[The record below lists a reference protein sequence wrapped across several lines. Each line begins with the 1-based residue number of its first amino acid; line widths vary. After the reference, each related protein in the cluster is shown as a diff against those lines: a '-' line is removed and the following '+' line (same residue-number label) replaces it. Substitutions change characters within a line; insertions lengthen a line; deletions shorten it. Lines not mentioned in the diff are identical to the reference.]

1 MASEQ
6 IVFFDL
12 RSKEP
17 NSCWSLNPWKTRLLL
32 NYKGLDYRTE
42 WLEYPELKGRFE
54 KHVPA
59 QEGSMPY
66 TIPTILLPSSGE
78 YVMDSKKIAQR
89 LESLHPSPPLH
100 LDAPVL
106 AKLEE
111 ILSQRFFPPLRPILL
126 DRVPKRILS
135 DASIPYWVRTRSAMV
150 GKPLDEFCAEHTHE
164 ECFAKAEPAI
174 REVTALLVE
183 NEAGP
188 FFLGEEVSYVDF
200 VWAGNLYFWQ
210 RNGEDVFE
218 ELLRRSG
225 NAEAHRKLLE
235 GVAPWAKRDAE

>member
-12 RSKEP
+12 PSKPP

-54 KHVPA
+54 KYVPA
-59 QEGSMPY
+59 QEGTMPY
-66 TIPTILLPSSGE
+66 TIPTILLPSGE
-78 YVMDSKKIAQR
+78 YVMDSKKIALR
-89 LESLHPSPPLH
+89 LESLYPSPPLR
-100 LDAPVL
+100 LDAPAL

-111 ILSQRFFPPLRPILL
+111 IMAKRFFPPMRPIVL
-126 DRVPKRILS
+126 DRVPKRILN
-135 DASIPYWVRTRSAMV
+135 DASIPYWIRTRSEMV
-150 GKPLDEFCAEHTHE
+150 GMPLEQFCAQHSHE
-164 ECFAKAEPAI
+164 ECLAKAEPAI
-174 REVTALLVE
+174 KEVTALLEE
-183 NEAGP
+183 NGGP
-188 FFLGEEVSYVDF
+188 FFLGKEVSYVDF
-200 VWAGNLYFWQ
+200 VWAGNLFFWK

-218 ELLRRSG
+218 ELLKRSG

>member
-1 MASEQ
+1 
-6 IVFFDL
+6 
-12 RSKEP
+12 
-17 NSCWSLNPWKTRLLL
+17 
-32 NYKGLDYRTE
+32 
-42 WLEYPELKGRFE
+42 
-54 KHVPA
+54 
-59 QEGSMPY
+59 MPY
-66 TIPTILLPSSGE
+66 TIPTILLPSGE

-89 LESLHPSPPLH
+89 LETLYPSPPVH
-100 LDAPVL
+100 LDHPVL
-106 AKLEE
+106 TKLEE
-111 ILSQRFFPPLRPILL
+111 IMSQRFFPPMRPILL
-126 DRVPKRILS
+126 DRVPKRILG

-174 REVTALLVE
+174 REITALLEE
-183 NEAGP
+183 NGANGEGP
-188 FFLGEEVSYVDF
+188 FFLGKEVSYVDF
-200 VWAGNLYFWQ
+200 VWAGCLFFWK